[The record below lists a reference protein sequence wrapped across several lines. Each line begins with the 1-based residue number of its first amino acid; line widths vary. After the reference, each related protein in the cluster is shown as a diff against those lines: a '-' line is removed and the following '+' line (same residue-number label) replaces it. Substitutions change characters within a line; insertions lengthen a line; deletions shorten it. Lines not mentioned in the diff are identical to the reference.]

1 LRNAY
6 DAAERIYKAIV
17 AADAGEK
24 RLLPISKPYDTVGS
38 TRYVDFDTTRDTYK
52 TAADKCHISHVVADT
67 GTWEQELAQT
77 LEDMDEV
84 ICYAKNQNLGFLIPY
99 TVAGDQRNYIPDF
112 IARIDNGRGLDDP
125 LNLILEV
132 TGEKD
137 KEKEAKVSTAKTL
150 RVPAVNNAGT
160 WGRWGFLEI
169 RDPWDAKNEIRSALV
184 EMPRHSRREVEC

>member
-1 LRNAY
+1 M
-6 DAAERIYKAIV
+6 
-17 AADAGEK
+17 
-24 RLLPISKPYDTVGS
+24 
-38 TRYVDFDTTRDTYK
+38 
-52 TAADKCHISHVVADT
+52 DKV
-67 GTWEQELAQT
+67 L
-77 LEDMDEV
+77 
-84 ICYAKNQNLGFLIPY
+84 CYAKNQNLGFLIPY